1 MPRTVT
7 IESLASATGYSE
19 AAITN
24 ALFEI
29 AKLARK
35 RGAIVDEQAALEGLG
50 QILAFAAACAEEH
63 ARHPQTSAE
72 TPADLQ
78 GGHEYP

>member
-1 MPRTVT
+1 MTKPMT
-7 IESLASATGYSE
+7 IERLAEVSGYSE

-50 QILAFAAACAEEH
+50 QILAFAAACAER
-63 ARHPQTSAE
+63 ASRHPQTSAE
-72 TPADLQ
+72 TPADPQ

>member
-1 MPRTVT
+1 MTVT
-7 IESLASATGYSE
+7 VESLAKASGYSE

-29 AKLARK
+29 AKLAK
-35 RGAIVDEQAALEGLG
+35 QRGAIVDEQAALEGLG
-50 QILAFAAACAEEH
+50 QILAFAAACAETAAKH
-63 ARHPQTSAE
+63 HSPVAGTSDD
-72 TPADLQ
+72 PQ

>member
-1 MPRTVT
+1 MTVT
-7 IESLASATGYSE
+7 VESLAKASGYSE

-50 QILAFAAACAEEH
+50 QILAFAAACAETAAKNH
-63 ARHPQTSAE
+63 STAAGTSD
-72 TPADLQ
+72 DLPT
-78 GGHEYP
+78 GHEYP